1 MTMKESSYPHRRL
14 ACLAA
19 LLWLGGCAGFS
30 NPDAVTEHV
39 SQVTGVAY
47 ERQGGLTVGR
57 SAVQLAR
64 LGVTA
69 AGQESPAMLENLKDI
84 QVGVYRASGATS
96 EVTGR
101 SLRVGDFSAY
111 EPVVALQAETGED
124 ILLLS
129 RLSRG
134 TIREL
139 LLVIHG
145 GEGLTV
151 VQLRG
156 DLEDLLEEAV
166 KLAFGRAERPDLAA
180 ATLDSLAAP
189 SSEP

>member
-1 MTMKESSYPHRRL
+1 M

-30 NPDAVTEHV
+30 DPDAVTEHV
-39 SQVTGVAY
+39 SKVTGVAY

-57 SAVQLAR
+57 TAVQLAR

-69 AGQESPAMLENLKDI
+69 TGQESPAMLENLKDLH
-84 QVGVYRASGATS
+84 VGVYRASVATS
-96 EVTGR
+96 KETGR
-101 SLRVGDFSAY
+101 GLRPGDFSPY

-129 RLSRG
+129 RSSRG
-134 TIREL
+134 KIREL
-139 LLVIHG
+139 LLVIQG
-145 GEGLTV
+145 GEGMTV

-156 DLEDLLEEAV
+156 DLEDFLEEAV
-166 KLAFGRAERPDLAA
+166 KLAFGRAERSDLAA
-180 ATLDSLAAP
+180 ATLDSLLAP
-189 SSEP
+189 SSELEE